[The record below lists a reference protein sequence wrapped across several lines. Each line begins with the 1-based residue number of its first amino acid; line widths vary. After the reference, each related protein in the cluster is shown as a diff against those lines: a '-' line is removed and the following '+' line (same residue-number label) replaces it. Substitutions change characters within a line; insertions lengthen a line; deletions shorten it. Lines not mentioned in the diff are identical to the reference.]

1 MDVSLGDC
9 GLAYFANTYDA
20 EENQNEPTVQE
31 ENDPP
36 AESPETDDPEI
47 PKDEENKPAQ
57 RTGITKTSRLTMD
70 R

>member
-1 MDVSLGDC
+1 MKQKRWMLVLVTV
-9 GLAYFANTYDA
+9 GLLILPIHMTA

-57 RTGITKTSRLTMD
+57 AGRE
-70 R
+70 